1 MIFGALVV
9 VLILLSLAFV
19 IIPVLRKP
27 SIDHSVA
34 REQQNITIAK
44 EKKALLEEQLAEAQL
59 SQQEFD
65 AGMKDLETSLAL
77 DLERQQTL
85 GSNLESGKWAIW
97 VFVAVIP
104 VLSVFMYYQL
114 GEYRV
119 IEDPSLAMPRSQANS
134 PHGAGGGKAPSMS
147 EMLDKLKAHLRDNP
161 EDFQGWFVM
170 GRTLMSLQQF
180 PEAVTALERALDL
193 NNQDANVMLALAD
206 ALAMTQDGKITG
218 EPERL
223 VQQAL
228 KISPNEMTGLWL
240 AGLAAEQGGRL
251 REAYDYFAR
260 LVPML
265 SNDPQSIAELESR
278 MSALREQKPDL
289 PPAINMAAAA
299 PAVAQITL
307 SISLDSSLASR
318 AQPDDLVFV
327 YAKASSGP
335 PMPLAAKR
343 LKVSDLPL
351 QVTLSDNDAM
361 MPQMKISSFEQVIVG
376 ARISKS
382 GNPIAQA
389 GDLFDE
395 SEAIQWNGFDGVV
408 EIRIDQVK

>member
-104 VLSVFMYYQL
+104 LLSVFMYYQL

>member
-1 MIFGALVV
+1 
-9 VLILLSLAFV
+9 
-19 IIPVLRKP
+19 
-27 SIDHSVA
+27 
-34 REQQNITIAK
+34 
-44 EKKALLEEQLAEAQL
+44 
-59 SQQEFD
+59 
-65 AGMKDLETSLAL
+65 
-77 DLERQQTL
+77 
-85 GSNLESGKWAIW
+85 
-97 VFVAVIP
+97 
-104 VLSVFMYYQL
+104 
-114 GEYRV
+114 
-119 IEDPSLAMPRSQANS
+119 
-134 PHGAGGGKAPSMS
+134 MS
-147 EMLDKLKAHLRDNP
+147 EMLDKLKAHLRENP

-170 GRTLMSLQQF
+170 GRTLMSLQLF
-180 PEAVTALERALDL
+180 SEAVTALERALDL

-206 ALAMTQDGKITG
+206 ALAMTRDGNITG

-223 VQQAL
+223 VLQAL

-278 MSALREQKPDL
+278 MTALREQQPDL
-289 PPAINMAAAA
+289 PAISKVAAA
-299 PAVAQITL
+299 PAAAQIRL
-307 SISLDSSLASR
+307 SISVDSSLASR
-318 AQPDDLVFV
+318 AKPDDLVFV

-361 MPQMKISSFEQVIVG
+361 MPQMKISSFEQIVVG

-395 SEAIQWNGFDGVV
+395 SEAIQWKGYDGVV
-408 EIRIDQVK
+408 EINIDQVK

>member
-9 VLILLSLAFV
+9 VLILISLAFV

-27 SIDHSVA
+27 SIDHTVA

-44 EKKALLEEQLAEAQL
+44 EKKELLEEQLAEGQL
-59 SQQEFD
+59 SQEEFD

-77 DLERQQTL
+77 DLQRQQTL
-85 GSNLESGKWAIW
+85 GSNLESGKWAVW

-104 VLSVFMYYQL
+104 VLSIFMYYEL

-119 IEDPSLAMPRSQANS
+119 IEDPSLALPRTQANS
-134 PHGAGGGKAPSMS
+134 PHGAGGGPAPSMS
-147 EMLDKLKAHLRDNP
+147 EMLDKLKAHLRENP

-170 GRTLMSLQQF
+170 GRTLMSLQLF
-180 PEAVTALERALDL
+180 SEAVTALERALDL

-206 ALAMTQDGKITG
+206 ALAMTRDGNITG

-223 VQQAL
+223 VLQAL

-278 MSALREQKPDL
+278 MTALREQQPDL
-289 PPAINMAAAA
+289 PAISKVAAA
-299 PAVAQITL
+299 PAAAQIRL
-307 SISLDSSLASR
+307 SISVDSSLASR
-318 AQPDDLVFV
+318 AKPDDLVFV

-361 MPQMKISSFEQVIVG
+361 MPQIVKNKAHCANTK
-376 ARISKS
+376 ARP
-382 GNPIAQA
+382 G
-389 GDLFDE
+389 
-395 SEAIQWNGFDGVV
+395 
-408 EIRIDQVK
+408 